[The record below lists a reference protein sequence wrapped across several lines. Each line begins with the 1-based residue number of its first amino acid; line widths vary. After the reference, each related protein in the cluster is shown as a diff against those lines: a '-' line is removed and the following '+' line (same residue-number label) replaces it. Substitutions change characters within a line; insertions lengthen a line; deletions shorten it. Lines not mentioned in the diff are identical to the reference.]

1 MKQLCLC
8 GTVWDGG
15 REWPQGM
22 NTGNEGC
29 LTQGSDQGKSV
40 ETYKSCSVM
49 GGLTGENGT
58 VRCKEK

>member
-1 MKQLCLC
+1 M
-8 GTVWDGG
+8 GG
-15 REWPQGM
+15 EGGGEGM

-29 LTQGSDQGKSV
+29 LTQGSDQEKSV

>member
-1 MKQLCLC
+1 M
-8 GTVWDGG
+8 
-15 REWPQGM
+15 
-22 NTGNEGC
+22 
-29 LTQGSDQGKSV
+29 QGSDQGKSV